1 MKKIFILCICILFL
15 ACDKNKN
22 ISAKLN
28 IGDWKVVEISV
39 NDSLVTNETEW
50 RIQGCDIY
58 DQVCTGTWHLD
69 ADYRSFYWQFTDKG
83 KTFAIS
89 NVDVVCEGCEITFLD
104 QLSYDLSGKYKVV
117 KHKKTEFI
125 FESST
130 LEKYYG
136 KNVRIK
142 VVKG

>member
-1 MKKIFILCICILFL
+1 MKQLFILSICILFL

-22 ISAKLN
+22 SSAKLN

-39 NDSLVTNETEW
+39 NGTLLTNETSW
-50 RIQGCDIY
+50 RIDGCDIY
-58 DQVCTGTWHLD
+58 DQICTGTWFLNTD
-69 ADYRSFYWQFTDKG
+69 SRVFYWQFTDKG
-83 KTFAIS
+83 TTFMIS
-89 NVDVVCEGCEITFLD
+89 NVDGVCEGCEIASLD
-104 QLSYDLSGKYKVV
+104 QLTYDLSGKYKVV

-125 FESST
+125 FESNM
-130 LEKYYG
+130 LEKFKG